1 MMIMGNFKDL
11 VIPTIDV
18 NDDKVTIADIQKEN
32 LEWIDAGEKLYTVE
46 TSKAATDYIVDF
58 SGYVVL
64 YVEDLDEVRVG
75 ESVGMIFENLE
86 DAKLKL
92 EEIKV
97 KKEKAEKTASVN
109 ASKKA
114 LAYAEQIGFDITR
127 IRKDGMIKT
136 GDIDNFIKENGK

>member
-1 MMIMGNFKDL
+1 MGNFKDL
-11 VIPTIDV
+11 IIPTIDV

-46 TSKAATDYIVDF
+46 TSKAATDYLVDF

-64 YVEDLDEVRVG
+64 YVEDLDEVKVG
-75 ESVGMIFENLE
+75 ESVGMIFESLA
-86 DAKLKL
+86 DAQAKM
-92 EEIKV
+92 EEV
-97 KKEKAEKTASVN
+97 RAKKEKAEKTASVN

-127 IRKDGMIKT
+127 IKKNGMIKT
-136 GDIDNFIKENGK
+136 EDIDNFIKQNGK

>member
-1 MMIMGNFKDL
+1 MGKFKDL
-11 VIPTIDV
+11 IIPTIDV

-46 TSKAATDYIVDF
+46 TSKAATDYMVDF

-64 YVEDLDEVRVG
+64 YVEDLDEVKVG
-75 ESVGMIFENLE
+75 ESVGMIFESLE
-86 DAKLKL
+86 DAKAKL
-92 EEIKV
+92 EEIKA

-127 IRKDGMIKT
+127 IKKNGMIKT
-136 GDIDNFIKENGK
+136 EDIDNFIKENGK

>member
-1 MMIMGNFKDL
+1 MENFKDL
-11 VIPTIDV
+11 IIPAIDV

-64 YVEDLDEVRVG
+64 YVEELDEVKVG
-75 ESVGMIFENLE
+75 ESVGMIFKNLE
-86 DAKLKL
+86 DAESKR
-92 EEIKV
+92 EEIKA
-97 KKEKAEKTASVN
+97 KKAMAEKAPSVN

-114 LAYAEQIGFDITR
+114 LAYAAQIGFDITR
-127 IRKDGMIKT
+127 IKKEGIIKT
-136 GDIDNFIKENGK
+136 EDIDNFIKENGK

>member
-1 MMIMGNFKDL
+1 MSKFKDL
-11 VIPTIDV
+11 IIPTIDV

-46 TSKAATDYIVDF
+46 TSKAATDYIADF

-64 YVEDLDEVRVG
+64 YVEDLDEVKVG

-86 DAKLKL
+86 DAKAKL
-92 EEIKV
+92 EEIRK
-97 KKEKAEKTASVN
+97 KKEEIEKKAAVN

-127 IRKDGMIKT
+127 IKKDGMIKT
-136 GDIDNFIKENGK
+136 EDIDNFIKENGK

>member
-1 MMIMGNFKDL
+1 MGNFKDL
-11 VIPTIDV
+11 IIPTIDV

-46 TSKAATDYIVDF
+46 TSKAATDYMVDF

-64 YVEDLDEVRVG
+64 YVEDLDEVKVG
-75 ESVGMIFENLE
+75 ESVGMIFESLE
-86 DAKLKL
+86 DAKAKL
-92 EEIKV
+92 EEIKA

-127 IRKDGMIKT
+127 IKKKGMIKT
-136 GDIDNFIKENGK
+136 EDIDNFIKENGK